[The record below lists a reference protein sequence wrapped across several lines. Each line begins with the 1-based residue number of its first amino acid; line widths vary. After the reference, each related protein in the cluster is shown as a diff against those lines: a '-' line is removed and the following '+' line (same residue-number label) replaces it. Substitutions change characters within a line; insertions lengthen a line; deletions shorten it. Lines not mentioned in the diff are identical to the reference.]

1 MARSNSTARAKS
13 TQPKEKAAA
22 IKRKK
27 PSTAAEDIDD
37 EEEVG
42 MVVCKDFVLSRW
54 EISQTGRI
62 MIWQPKEDDE
72 ERATK
77 TMLDGP
83 IIDVE
88 FDKRCKFVV
97 ESEGSGKNKGVT
109 VNICDNLMKRQK
121 STINNSS
128 QHIWKKYLLLIFS

>member
-1 MARSNSTARAKS
+1 MANKTNKTARAKP
-13 TQPKEKAAA
+13 TQPKEKAA
-22 IKRKK
+22 KRTK
-27 PSTAAEDIDD
+27 PTTAAEDLDD
-37 EEEVG
+37 DEEVG

-128 QHIWKKYLLLIFS
+128 QHIWKNYLLLIFS